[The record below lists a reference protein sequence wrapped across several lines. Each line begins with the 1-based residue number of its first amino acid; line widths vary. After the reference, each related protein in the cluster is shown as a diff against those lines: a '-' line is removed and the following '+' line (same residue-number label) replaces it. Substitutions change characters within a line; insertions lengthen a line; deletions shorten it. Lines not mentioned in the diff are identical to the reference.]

1 MKKVSL
7 LIAMIAFVCGNAFA
21 QSLYFDFNDC
31 PAGAK
36 IAQTLGDPWT
46 TWSNAP
52 GGGEDGVFAEA
63 GGTMAAHF
71 TYGNDQVLRLGGIE
85 TGVFDLVFDAFVPNG
100 KNGYFNVLHHF
111 AGSGSTWACQFYLCA
126 TDDGNGNTVT
136 GEGHGTV
143 HAGSNGTVDIPC
155 VWDQWMQYR
164 VHIDMDQDWA
174 TLYWNIAGQLEQEM
188 CSWQWSLDSFG
199 ENVVGRTLDAMDF
212 YPPENAATSE
222 FYIDNI
228 GIISGADDQVLID
241 DDFEA
246 YPLGGKIAESAIAIG
261 NDWWTTW
268 TNNPGSNEDGI
279 IAEAG
284 GTQCGYISGSNDNV
298 LLLGGQESGT
308 YDLEFA
314 IFCDE
319 GKYGYFNILHEFNG
333 SGSTWAMQAY
343 LNATNDGS
351 TSSTTYAP
359 GHGTVHAGA
368 NSNGDI
374 PAVVNEWMFF
384 RIHVDLDADE
394 AELFYRSETTQPEE
408 ISIVSWQWSL
418 DSFGQNVVG
427 RKMDAMDFY
436 APNSTLGCYYLDNF
450 RYTRIGQETA
460 ASLEF
465 DIDEIYVELQED
477 DFSSIDI
484 EISNENGTS
493 IGDWTG
499 WIDFGMG
506 AGGSNTVQI
515 NYDNDPSE
523 NSSLVGLNVD
533 NPTLV
538 EVGAMYPGISYSGSV
553 MGTKIISAQYVFFT
567 NSETNTI
574 GIEPNSSVVFRIYGQ
589 GMNGQPGEVLAE
601 KTVAYNAIIPDDWTI
616 ATFDTPVDLTGY
628 NVWVTV
634 EYTQSVSGYAMSF
647 DGSGA
652 AGEYGDFYRTNGGGA
667 FSKCSEV
674 FTTNYGNFHIRLNCQ
689 GTPVSATWATLSKP
703 EGSIAIGET
712 DVVTVSLNSIG
723 MDDQSSV
730 EAEVVF
736 KTNDPDNEEY
746 RIPIRLFIDYWAVSE
761 NNIQLAEIYPN
772 PATSQVTLDGEN
784 LSTVAIYNVA
794 GQLVRIEKLGSVS
807 NTLNLDLE
815 AGVYFFSVYDNN
827 GNNSVTR
834 VVIAK

>member
-1 MKKVSL
+1 
-7 LIAMIAFVCGNAFA
+7 
-21 QSLYFDFNDC
+21 
-31 PAGAK
+31 
-36 IAQTLGDPWT
+36 
-46 TWSNAP
+46 
-52 GGGEDGVFAEA
+52 
-63 GGTMAAHF
+63 
-71 TYGNDQVLRLGGIE
+71 
-85 TGVFDLVFDAFVPNG
+85 
-100 KNGYFNVLHHF
+100 
-111 AGSGSTWACQFYLCA
+111 
-126 TDDGNGNTVT
+126 
-136 GEGHGTV
+136 
-143 HAGSNGTVDIPC
+143 
-155 VWDQWMQYR
+155 
-164 VHIDMDQDWA
+164 
-174 TLYWNIAGQLEQEM
+174 
-188 CSWQWSLDSFG
+188 
-199 ENVVGRTLDAMDF
+199 
-212 YPPENAATSE
+212 
-222 FYIDNI
+222 
-228 GIISGADDQVLID
+228 
-241 DDFEA
+241 
-246 YPLGGKIAESAIAIG
+246 
-261 NDWWTTW
+261 
-268 TNNPGSNEDGI
+268 
-279 IAEAG
+279 
-284 GTQCGYISGSNDNV
+284 
-298 LLLGGQESGT
+298 
-308 YDLEFA
+308 
-314 IFCDE
+314 
-319 GKYGYFNILHEFNG
+319 
-333 SGSTWAMQAY
+333 
-343 LNATNDGS
+343 
-351 TSSTTYAP
+351 
-359 GHGTVHAGA
+359 
-368 NSNGDI
+368 
-374 PAVVNEWMFF
+374 
-384 RIHVDLDADE
+384 
-394 AELFYRSETTQPEE
+394 
-408 ISIVSWQWSL
+408 
-418 DSFGQNVVG
+418 
-427 RKMDAMDFY
+427 
-436 APNSTLGCYYLDNF
+436 LGCYYLDNF

-493 IGDWTG
+493 IVDWTG
-499 WIDFGMG
+499 WIDYGMG

-515 NYDNDPSE
+515 NYDNEPSE

-746 RIPIRLFIDYWAVSE
+746 RIPIRLFVDYWAVSE

-772 PATSQVTLDGEN
+772 PATTNVILNGEN